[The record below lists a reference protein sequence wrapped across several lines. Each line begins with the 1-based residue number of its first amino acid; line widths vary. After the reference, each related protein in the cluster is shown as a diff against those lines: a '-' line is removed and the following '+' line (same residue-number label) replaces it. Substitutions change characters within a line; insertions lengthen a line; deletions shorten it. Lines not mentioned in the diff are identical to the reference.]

1 MRCLAIPRPI
11 LGLVLVLMIAQLACG
26 ASSVGPSP
34 VPQASPIA
42 GGASTQ
48 AASQPAPT
56 SSGEHATPAEAQAML
71 EAAVQHYQDVGREQA
86 LEDFT
91 NKKAPFADR
100 DLYVVCL
107 GSDHKMT
114 ANGAYP
120 MLVGLSAD
128 AINDSEG
135 RPLGQAVWDVV
146 TVQPQGSMPF
156 HWKNPISGQEESKV
170 LFYQKLDQDVCGVAA
185 DQQ

>member
-1 MRCLAIPRPI
+1 
-11 LGLVLVLMIAQLACG
+11 
-26 ASSVGPSP
+26 
-34 VPQASPIA
+34 
-42 GGASTQ
+42 
-48 AASQPAPT
+48 
-56 SSGEHATPAEAQAML
+56 ML
-71 EAAVQHYQDVGREQA
+71 NAAVQHYQEAGREQA
-86 LEDFT
+86 LKDFT
-91 NKKAPFADR
+91 AKKAPFGDR

-107 GSDHKMT
+107 GADHKMT

-128 AINDSEG
+128 SIDDSEG

-146 TVQPQGSMPF
+146 SAQPQGSMPF
-156 HWKNPISGQEESKV
+156 HWKNPLSGQEESKI

>member
-1 MRCLAIPRPI
+1 MQYRSVPRPL
-11 LGLVLVLMIAQLACG
+11 LGLVLLLIIVQLACG
-26 ASSVGPSP
+26 TSSVGPTP
-34 VPQASPIA
+34 VPQDTPIS

-48 AASQPAPT
+48 AAPT
-56 SSGEHATPAEAQAML
+56 STGQHATPAEAQSML
-71 EAAVQHYQDVGREQA
+71 KAAVQHYQQVGREQA
-86 LEDFT
+86 LKDFSD
-91 NKKAPFADR
+91 KKAPFADR

-128 AINDSEG
+128 SINDSEG
-135 RPLGQAVWDVV
+135 RPLGQAVWEVV
-146 TVQPQGSMPF
+146 TAQPEGSMPF

-185 DQQ
+185 DQP

>member
-1 MRCLAIPRPI
+1 MKYLSVPRPL
-11 LGLVLVLMIAQLACG
+11 LGLVFVLMIVQLACG
-26 ASSVGPSP
+26 ISSVGPTPSP
-34 VPQASPIA
+34 QSTPIT
-42 GGASTQ
+42 GGASPL

-56 SSGEHATPAEAQAML
+56 STGEHATPAEAQAML
-71 EAAVQHYQDVGREQA
+71 NAAVQHYQEAGREQA
-86 LEDFT
+86 LQDFT
-91 NKKAPFADR
+91 AKKAPFGDR

-128 AINDSEG
+128 SIDDSEG

-146 TVQPQGSMPF
+146 SAQPQGSMPF
-156 HWKNPISGQEESKV
+156 HWKNPLSGQEESKI

-185 DQQ
+185 DQE